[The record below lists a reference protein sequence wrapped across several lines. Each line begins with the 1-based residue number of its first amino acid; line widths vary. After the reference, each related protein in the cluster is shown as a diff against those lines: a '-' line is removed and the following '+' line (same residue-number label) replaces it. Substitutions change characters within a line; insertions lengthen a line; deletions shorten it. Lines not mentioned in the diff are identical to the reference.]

1 MTAIKDFLL
10 KLLEWIGSS
19 AFRLF
24 TVITLLIITAVG
36 WFLYEEKDAFMASY
50 KASQALPKMN
60 GEYEK
65 AVNFILKNTNVEMI
79 AIFEVNTLLNTRK
92 LVYMMSRKAGRNK
105 SNDGLDVG
113 LLTKNHGNNQDVINL
128 MSGNTP
134 CGIYTTPQSQIG
146 FVYKDM
152 GVNYMCRISVPS
164 DPGTFIG
171 QISIGWKEEPT
182 EEGAIERAKVVLNV
196 ASGLLYHPKQ

>member
-1 MTAIKDFLL
+1 MTAIRDFLL

-24 TVITLLIITAVG
+24 TVITLLLVTAIG
-36 WFLYEEKDAFMASY
+36 WFLYEEKDTFMASY

-65 AVNFILKNTNVEMI
+65 AVNFILKNTEVEMI

-92 LVYMMSRKAGRNK
+92 LVYMVSRKSGRNK
-105 SNDGLDVG
+105 ANDGLDVG
-113 LLTKNHGNNQDVINL
+113 LLTKNHSNNQDVIGL
-128 MSGNTP
+128 MSGNIP
-134 CGIYTTPQSQIG
+134 CSAYTQPQSQIG
-146 FVYKDM
+146 FLYKDM

-171 QISIGWKEEPT
+171 QISIGWKEELT
-182 EEGAIERAKVVLNV
+182 DQLLIEKAKTVLTV
-196 ASGLLYHPKQ
+196 ASGILYTAKK

>member
-1 MTAIKDFLL
+1 MTAVRDFLL

-24 TVITLLIITAVG
+24 TVVVLLVLTAIG
-36 WFLYEEKDAFMASY
+36 WFLYTEKDSFMASY

-65 AVNFILKNTNVEMI
+65 AVNFILKNTDAELI

-92 LVYMMSRKAGRNK
+92 LVWMVSRKSGRNK

-113 LLTKNHGNNQDVINL
+113 LLTKNHNNNQDVINL
-128 MSGNTP
+128 MSGNIP
-134 CGIYTTPQSQIG
+134 CSAYTQPQSQIG

-152 GVNYMCRISVPS
+152 GINYMCRISVPS

-171 QISIGWKEEPT
+171 QISIGWKEELT
-182 EEGAIERAKVVLNV
+182 DQMVIEKAKTVLVV
-196 ASGLLYHPKQ
+196 ASGMLYNPKQ

>member
-1 MTAIKDFLL
+1 MTAIRDFLL

-24 TVITLLIITAVG
+24 TVVTLLILTAVG
-36 WFLYEEKDAFMASY
+36 WFLYTEKDTFMASY
-50 KASQALPKMN
+50 KAAQALPKMN

-65 AVNFILKNTNVEMI
+65 AANFILKNTEVEMI

-92 LVYMMSRKAGRNK
+92 LVYMTSRKAGRNK

-113 LLTKNHGNNQDVINL
+113 LLTKNHSNNQDVINL
-128 MSGNTP
+128 MSGNVP
-134 CGIYTTPQSQIG
+134 CGVYTFPQSQIG

-182 EEGAIERAKVVLNV
+182 EAAVTEKAKIVLNV
-196 ASGLLYHPKQ
+196 ASGMLYNPKQ

>member
-1 MTAIKDFLL
+1 MTAIRDFLL

-24 TVITLLIITAVG
+24 TVITLLFVTAIG
-36 WFLYEEKDAFMASY
+36 WFLYEEKDTFMASY

-65 AVNFILKNTNVEMI
+65 AANFILKNTEVEMI
-79 AIFEVNTLLNTRK
+79 AMFEVNTLLNTRK
-92 LVYMMSRKAGRNK
+92 LVYMTSRKGGRNK

-113 LLTKNHGNNQDVINL
+113 LLTKNHSNNQDVINL
-128 MSGNTP
+128 MSGVIP
-134 CGIYTTPQSQIG
+134 CGAYTLPQSQIG

-182 EEGAIERAKVVLNV
+182 ESAIIEKAKTVLTV
-196 ASGLLYHPKQ
+196 ASGMLYRPKQ